1 MLLTIST
8 THKPATDLGF
18 LLHKNPDK
26 MHAVDLSF
34 GRALMVYP
42 EANDDRCTF
51 ALTIDVDPI
60 GLVRGKARGAKKEG
74 GLLDQ
79 YVNDRPYAASSFMSV
94 AIARALNTAFGGRS
108 KHRAELAEAAL
119 PLEATITPVPARG
132 GDGLAERMFKPL
144 GYTVATR
151 AHLLDEKNPSW
162 GESAYIDLELKG
174 TVRLR
179 DLLTHLYVLLP
190 VLDNSKHYYV
200 AGDEVEKLLAKGEGW
215 LESHPERE
223 FIVNR
228 YLKRRGRLVREA
240 LARLSENQA
249 DDPDAIDEAREEGE
263 QALEK
268 PIRLND
274 IRMQVVSGTLADLGA
289 KRVIDLGCGG
299 GRLLRELLTNRQFT
313 EIVGVDASLRALEI
327 AERRLKLDRMPERQ
341 RDRIKLMHGALT
353 YRDRRLEGYD
363 AAALVEV
370 IEHVDLD
377 RLPALER
384 AVFEFA
390 APNIVIV
397 TTPNREYN
405 ALFEN
410 MPEGKLR
417 HGDHRFEWTR
427 EEFAAWAARVADD
440 FGYSTELSGIGD
452 EDEELGPPTQMA
464 VFTKGES

>member
-8 THKPATDLGF
+8 SHTPATNIGF
-18 LLHKNPDK
+18 LLHKNPDSL
-26 MHAVDLSF
+26 HAVDLSF

-42 EANDDRCTF
+42 EASDERCTF
-51 ALTIDVDPI
+51 ALTVDIDPV
-60 GLVRGKARGAKKEG
+60 GLVRGKARGE

-79 YVNDRPYAASSFMSV
+79 YVNDRPYAASSFLSV
-94 AIARALNTAFGGRS
+94 AIARALNTAFAGRS
-108 KHRAELAEAAL
+108 KHRPELAETPL

-132 GDGLAERMFKPL
+132 SDGLAARLFEPL
-144 GYTVATR
+144 GYDVTTR
-151 AHLLDEKNPSW
+151 THPLDEKNPSW
-162 GESAYIDLELKG
+162 GDSAYIDLELKG
-174 TVRLR
+174 VVRLR
-179 DLLTHLYVLLP
+179 DLLTHIYVLLP

-200 AGDEVEKLLAKGEGW
+200 AGDEVDKLLARGEGW
-215 LESHPERE
+215 LEAHPEKD

-228 YLKRRGRLVREA
+228 YLKRRGLLVREA
-240 LARLSENQA
+240 LARLAENEPK
-249 DDPDAIDEAREEGE
+249 DPDTVEEAREEGE

-274 IRMQVVSGTLADLGA
+274 LRMARVTVTLAALDA
-289 KRVIDLGCGG
+289 KRVVDLGCGE
-299 GRLLRELLTNRQFT
+299 GRLLRELMGNRQFT
-313 EIVGVDASLRALEI
+313 EVVGVDASLRALEI

-341 RDRIKLMHGALT
+341 RERLTLMHGALT

-384 AVFEFA
+384 AVFEFM
-390 APNIVIV
+390 APNAIVV

-427 EEFAAWAARVADD
+427 EEFREWAGRVADE
-440 FGYSTELSGIGD
+440 FGYLVELSGIGA
-452 EDEELGPPTQMA
+452 EDEKLGAPTQMA
-464 VFTKGES
+464 VFMKGET